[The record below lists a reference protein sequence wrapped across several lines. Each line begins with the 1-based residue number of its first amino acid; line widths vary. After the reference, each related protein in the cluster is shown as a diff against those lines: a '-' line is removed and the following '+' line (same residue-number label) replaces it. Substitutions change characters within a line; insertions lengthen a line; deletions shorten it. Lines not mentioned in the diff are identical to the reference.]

1 MAVRFFK
8 RIVLV
13 VMLVSGVSSLSFADF
28 YVIPVNKKL
37 KNVVTVAKSGGQF
50 TDIQKAIDSITD
62 ASTFNP
68 YTVFIAAG
76 SYTISDTIELKSNVH
91 LAGSGRDA
99 TLLIADISGGGQ
111 LLSMSGYTSVANLT
125 LLHTGANSGNVAIFM
140 SGSSI
145 SLDNVYASASGATS
159 ENIALYAFN
168 APSVKINNCKVYA
181 SNGNKAYSLQNFNSD
196 VTVMQSELKS
206 TNATSKNYTV
216 YTTGEAKTYIKTS
229 QLFSSSTTQGVAKSL
244 VSDSITSYNGV
255 MFSEIETGGEALNS
269 GRNSCFYTMKS
280 DEQGLVNTYR
290 YATENCSTFG
300 LKVPTVP

>member
-1 MAVRFFK
+1 MVVTFFK

-13 VMLVSGVSSLSFADF
+13 VMLVSGVSLLSFADF

-37 KNVVTVAKSGGQF
+37 KNVVTVAKSGGQY

-62 ASTFNP
+62 ANASNP

-76 SYTISDTIELKSNVH
+76 SYTISDTIDLKSNVH
-91 LAGSGRDA
+91 LVGSGRDA
-99 TLLIADISGGGQ
+99 TILIGDISGGGQ
-111 LLSMSGYTSVANLT
+111 LLSMSGYTSAANLSIIY
-125 LLHTGANSGNVAIFM
+125 TGTNNNKVAIFM

-145 SLDNVYASASGATS
+145 SLDNIYASVSGSTLG
-159 ENIALYAFN
+159 NTALYAFS
-168 APSVKINNCKVYA
+168 ATSVKINNCKVYA

-229 QLFSSSTTQGVAKSL
+229 QLFSSSTTQGVAKSV

-255 MFSEIETGGEALNS
+255 MFSEMETGGEATIS

-300 LKVPTVP
+300 LKVPTVQ